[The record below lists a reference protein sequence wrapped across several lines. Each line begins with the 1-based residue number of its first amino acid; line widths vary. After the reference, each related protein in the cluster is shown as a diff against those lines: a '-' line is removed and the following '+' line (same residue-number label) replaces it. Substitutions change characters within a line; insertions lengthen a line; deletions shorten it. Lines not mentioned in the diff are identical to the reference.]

1 MRPSLS
7 WRKNLSLEGR
17 SSSFFVGTLWISL
30 LDAEMIMS
38 YVGSGQDGMD
48 SGAFGVDGV
57 LSI

>member
-1 MRPSLS
+1 M
-7 WRKNLSLEGR
+7 
-17 SSSFFVGTLWISL
+17 
-30 LDAEMIMS
+30 DAEMIMS